1 MLIGTMNHPARDVV
15 AEIEW
20 MAAMGLEFVDLTL
33 EPPCAGSWHVDAAAI
48 RAALERYG
56 QGCEQITELFHA
68 LEHRFGIKRQLL
80 FVPRALDFFQFLPR
94 YGS

>member
-48 RAALERYG
+48 RAALNDVRKPEMRPELYGDGRAAERVA
-56 QGCEQITELFHA
+56 A
-68 LEHRFGIKRQLL
+68 LAGHL
-80 FVPRALDFFQFLPR
+80 
-94 YGS
+94 